1 MRDYALLYK
10 RNYDVNKEK
19 EEERRDTSMINENRD
34 ALEIDLQKLLLAYLN
49 KWWLIVVCTV
59 AAALAALYITINFI
73 TPMYKADVRIYV
85 NNSRSDQYVE
95 YITNANLATAQRLVN
110 TYINI
115 IESDTVLEKVSEAS
129 GLNVTANQIR
139 RMMSASQVDD
149 TELFDVVIT
158 HENPKVAAHLANS
171 IAEVAPEMISGFVEG
186 SSTKIIDYAKVP
198 VAPSSPNK
206 SRNCVLGGLL
216 GCVAAL
222 LYLTLRFL
230 MDVRIKDE
238 EDLSMLFD
246 APVLAQ
252 IPAFVP
258 SGSKRSSG
266 YAKNPYEQAENAKKG
281 GENK

>member
-1 MRDYALLYK
+1 MRYLLYRK
-10 RNYDVNKEK
+10 IPAENEKEK
-19 EEERRDTSMINENRD
+19 EEERRDTSMINDNRE

-49 KWWLIVVCTV
+49 KWWLIVVSTIV
-59 AAALAALYITINFI
+59 AALAAVYITANFI

-85 NNSRSDQYVE
+85 NNIRSDQYVE
-95 YITNANLATAQRLVN
+95 YITNSNLATAQRLVN

-115 IESDTVLEKVSEAS
+115 IESDTVLEKVAEAS
-129 GLNVTANQIR
+129 GLDITANQIR
-139 RMMSASQVDD
+139 KMMSASQVDD

-158 HENPKVAAHLANS
+158 HPDPKVAAHLANA
-171 IAEVAPEMISGFVEG
+171 IAEVAPVEISGFVEG

-198 VAPSSPNK
+198 NAPSSPSM

-222 LYLTLRFL
+222 MYLTLRFL
-230 MDVRIKDE
+230 LDVRIKDE
-238 EDLSMLFD
+238 EDLNMLFD

-258 SGSKRSSG
+258 AGTKRGNG
-266 YAKNPYEQAENAKKG
+266 YAKNPYEQAETARKG
-281 GENK
+281 GDK

>member
-1 MRDYALLYK
+1 
-10 RNYDVNKEK
+10 
-19 EEERRDTSMINENRD
+19 MINENRD

-49 KWWLIVVCTV
+49 KWWLIVACTV
-59 AAALAALYITINFI
+59 VAALASLYITINFI

-95 YITNANLATAQRLVN
+95 YISSSNLSTAQRLVN

-115 IESDTVLEKVSEAS
+115 IESDSVLEKVAQAS
-129 GLNVTANQIR
+129 GLNISAGQIR
-139 RMMSASQVDD
+139 RAMSASQVDD

-158 HENPKVAAHLANS
+158 HANPKLAAQLANA
-171 IAEVAPEMISGFVEG
+171 IAEVAPAEIGDIVEG

-198 VAPSSPNK
+198 SAPSSPNK
-206 SRNCVLGGLL
+206 SRNCVLGGLI
-216 GCVAAL
+216 GCVAAM

-258 SGSKRSSG
+258 SGAKRGGSYG
-266 YAKNPYEQAENAKKG
+266 KNPYEQTETARKG
-281 GENK
+281 GDK